1 MTGTTDKTLPD
12 LDRLVSSCVGRPVSI
27 NEAVVTT
34 EFPSLLDDRM
44 IRPTGFLHPPTA
56 EIMPSYKVV
65 SRHYLRLR
73 LLQSEIMQVLQHKQA
88 DQARSLG
95 AHQGNPYLFSD
106 LMSSFLHRFQ
116 GNFRAWRRDV
126 NQRLDE
132 WRTAAPSQEHSGV
145 AFNPLF
151 LELNYWQAII
161 MLYRQSLS
169 VPAALAGELSVA
181 TGEEVRSPGDAVPHK
196 EFEEDKQ
203 MVFSKVAHAG
213 HMVLRTYR
221 TLHRDR
227 LVNYTFLATHHL
239 FVSGK
244 LSPFIRPVTDT
255 SVSFSL

>member
-1 MTGTTDKTLPD
+1 M
-12 LDRLVSSCVGRPVSI
+12 
-27 NEAVVTT
+27 
-34 EFPSLLDDRM
+34 LDDKL
-44 IRPTGFLHPPTA
+44 ITTTGFRKRPDSL
-56 EIMPSYKVV
+56 EVPSYKVV

-88 DQARSLG
+88 DQARNMG
-95 AHQGNPYLFSD
+95 AHQKNQFLYAD

-116 GNFRAWRRDV
+116 GDFREWRRDI
-126 NQRLDE
+126 NRRLDD
-132 WRTAAPSQEHSGV
+132 WRTSAPDQKMSGV
-145 AFNPLF
+145 AFNPQF
-151 LELNYWQAII
+151 YELNYWQAVI

-169 VPAALAGELSVA
+169 VPEPLASELSVE
-181 TGEEVRSPGDAVPHK
+181 TGQEVQSPGALQHH

-239 FVSGK
+239 FISGK
-244 LSPFIRPVTDT
+244 
-255 SVSFSL
+255 SLTEQPTARQKWR